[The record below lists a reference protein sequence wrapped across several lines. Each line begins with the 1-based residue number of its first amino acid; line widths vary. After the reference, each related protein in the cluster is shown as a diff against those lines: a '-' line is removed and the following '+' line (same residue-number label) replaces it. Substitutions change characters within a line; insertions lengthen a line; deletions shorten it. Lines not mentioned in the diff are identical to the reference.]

1 MDILV
6 QVLCFVILQK
16 YLLILKKAR
25 KNTDILGGWTDWCVE
40 VA

>member
-16 YLLILKKAR
+16 YLLILKKVR
-25 KNTDILGGWTDWCVE
+25 KNTDILGGWTDWFVE